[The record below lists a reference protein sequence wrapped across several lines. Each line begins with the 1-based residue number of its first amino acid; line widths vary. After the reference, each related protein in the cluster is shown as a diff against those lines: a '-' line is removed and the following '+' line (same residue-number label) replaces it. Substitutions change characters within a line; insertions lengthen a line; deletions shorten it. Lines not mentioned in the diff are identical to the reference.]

1 LIYFWTIL
9 STIKFQER
17 HRGNSVNLFTGWVNI
32 YESQKIVGGV
42 GTSTIRTSTGQ
53 KFQNV
58 EMVFLVDQNIENQK
72 DQNVENVF
80 WVDHYYDITT
90 SKMAFELITTSKRM
104 KRTSKISIL
113 SDFYILTTYGV
124 ISTTY
129 GIWFCERLA
138 LKNESLKTL

>member
-1 LIYFWTIL
+1 
-9 STIKFQER
+9 
-17 HRGNSVNLFTGWVNI
+17 
-32 YESQKIVGGV
+32 
-42 GTSTIRTSTGQ
+42 
-53 KFQNV
+53 
-58 EMVFLVDQNIENQK
+58 MVFLVDQNIENQK

-90 SKMAFELITTSKRM
+90 AKMAFELITTSKRI